1 VSRWLESLRRRR
13 EARRRGQG
21 GFTLIEI
28 MVAITLVAIAA
39 GGSIPLLIVGMQA
52 ANNSKLQ
59 TQAKNL
65 AQQRFESMRDLPFHV
80 DRQNGPF
87 VDLLDIYYTSISTTS
102 VTHTRAGETEVGRW
116 VSGGAASPAPSGAFY
131 QVTVDSISG
140 YPSFSQKIDTQFLT
154 VTGNA
159 LAASTFTAYDSQTE
173 GRDQPP
179 SLMVGVTVITT
190 WNDHGSSRTYTSYTR
205 ISDSRGLTSA
215 LTTQGSA
222 EFLRVSS
229 AGSAGNALTVDLA
242 SADATGAQS
251 TGSVAAADV
260 RTLEAHDAAGTSY
273 QGASAVATSPTGA
286 VSQYPATM
294 PLAGWTSGTNGSCGW
309 VGAGPTQV
317 TDVTAA
323 TASGLPKVPSDIDT
337 ATPPAHQAA
346 AQITSG
352 SNTACGIFGFANQST
367 SYDPNLFLAADVPL
381 VRINNDS
388 QNNVVVNSKAW
399 VNATSAQASPHSVT
413 SGANSSATK
422 RVQVFPG
429 AGFITDSLGLVDIL
443 LTSSTIACSST
454 VSSGSATQAATGS
467 WSVTIDYWKA
477 TDTAGHGQRVSVPA
491 YTWNSAT
498 GNGSA
503 DPLAALDPA
512 SIVVYQNG
520 STVLHLSD
528 YIDSWSTARSI
539 TENPNSGVHQLDG
552 IVSLSTQQ
560 VRAGDL
566 MSAVGLQVGNL
577 SCVADDNR

>member
-1 VSRWLESLRRRR
+1 MRRRR
-13 EARRRGQG
+13 EPGAGQG

-28 MVAITLVAIAA
+28 MVAITLIAIAA
-39 GGSIPLLIVGMQA
+39 AGSIPLLIVGMKA

-87 VDLLDIYYTSISTTS
+87 VDLLDIYYTSVSTTS

-131 QVTVDSISG
+131 QVSIASIDG
-140 YPSFSQKIDTQFLT
+140 YPSFSQTIDTQFLS
-154 VTGNA
+154 VAGNA
-159 LAASTFTAYDSQTE
+159 LASSKFTAYDSQIE

-190 WNDHGSSRTYTSYTR
+190 WNDHGLTHTYTSYTR

-215 LTTQGSA
+215 LTTHGSA

-229 AGSAGNALTVDLA
+229 AGPGGNALTVDLA
-242 SADATGAQS
+242 SADASGAQS

-260 RTLEAHDAAGTSY
+260 RTLQAHDAVGVDY
-273 QGASAVATSPTGA
+273 QGASAVATSPSGA
-286 VSQYPATM
+286 VSQYPASM
-294 PLAGWTSGTNGSCGW
+294 PLAGWTQGLSGTCGW
-309 VGAGPTQV
+309 VGSGPTQV
-317 TDVTAA
+317 SNVTAT
-323 TASGLPKVPSDIDT
+323 TASGLPKVPTDVDT
-337 ATPPAHQAA
+337 GTPPTHQVA

-367 SYDPNLFLAADVPL
+367 SYDPNLLLAADVPL

-399 VNATSAQASPHSVT
+399 VNATTSQTNPHSVS
-413 SGANSSATK
+413 SGANASSTK

-429 AGFITDSLGLVDIL
+429 AGYVTDGLGLVDIL
-443 LTSSTIACSST
+443 LTSASISCSST
-454 VSSGSATQAATGS
+454 VSAGTATQSASGSWNVS
-467 WSVTIDYWKA
+467 IDYWQA

-491 YTWNSAT
+491 YTWNSST
-498 GNGSA
+498 GTGSA
-503 DPLAALDPA
+503 DPLASLNPA
-512 SIVVYQNG
+512 NIVVYQNG

-528 YIDSWSTARSI
+528 YIASWSTTRSI
-539 TENPNSGVHQLDG
+539 VENQNSGVHQLDG

-560 VRAGDL
+560 VRADDL
-566 MSAVGLQVGNL
+566 VSAVSLEVGNL